1 MDRKTTLA
9 LGKFLNEVLEYYD
22 TCDHT
27 LDTTVAWLESHW
39 RDVETNLKWIQ
50 DQGITCDCEFVLK
63 IYIPTRDRGKPADT
77 KPIKIE
83 TS

>member
-1 MDRKTTLA
+1 MDRKTILA
-9 LGKFLNEVLEYYD
+9 LGEFLNDVLEYYD

-50 DQGITCDCEFVLK
+50 DQGITCECEFVLK
-63 IYIPTRDRGKPADT
+63 IYIPTRDRRDFVGLNT
-77 KPIKIE
+77 
-83 TS
+83 

>member
-1 MDRKTTLA
+1 MDRKTILA
-9 LGKFLNEVLEYYD
+9 LGEFLNDVQKFYD

-39 RDVETNLKWIQ
+39 RDVEDNLQWIQ

-63 IYIPTRDRGKPADT
+63 IYIPTRDRDKPTDT

-83 TS
+83 AS